1 MINLTCFKTDMN
13 NMTGLKIIIEFL
25 RLIYRI
31 ILVAQSVAAI
41 IKLLKNEDDYQSE
54 HNLSV
59 WSSDISIADNPSGQ
73 RVQISKRLI
82 R

>member
-59 WSSDISIADNPSGQ
+59 
-73 RVQISKRLI
+73 
-82 R
+82 